1 MEEKVIRVGTLYSP
15 FILPLVIFLMF
26 ISVVYYRHSSS
37 YEYNDKDAD
46 NYFLTDESK
55 ITKGSSN
62 NVDSVSKT
70 IETLENSNDPNDVI
84 INKSKI
90 QSRSL
95 RNKLN
100 LKVFE
105 SPLTDSTIDY
115 DAKPVSSKVDEF
127 PVPVSN
133 NDGYSANAETY
144 RPTVGQNN
152 YNGYSPNVETYG
164 PTVGQSN
171 RDGYFSHVENDY
183 GYSNVENGYGAE
195 NNNNGYGGSG
205 VDNKNND
212 QSIGAVH
219 KTTTVNNNNSQDE
232 KGGGAASLEDK
243 YGYFLRTID
252 LFMEYDKE
260 AKVVGD
266 EVEVKLKNNNS
277 DYYKSTTV
285 IDYKWS
291 LIFRDYNTK
300 RLFASNIFAGNCF
313 DISQSILDKTVNN
326 VQLVLNEY
334 YVKKNNNNVLKE
346 SLFVKYLRN
355 LNVLSNYL
363 IYEIERILKLENS
376 FEIINK
382 EYYKLSNIIDLLY
395 CSIYIIVTRFCDIN
409 FNSHLANDYD
419 WFIYTG
425 RVTETL
431 LTMHVSL
438 CRFNSIVK
446 KSYLNKFNNTVD
458 NEQKQQSYYYVRD
471 EFELSIPSYTRHIY
485 NTILKICTSFSKS
498 LGVLRKSSN
507 TVCVSSAFLYASCL
521 KAACENNIQPINFID
536 GLVKENDFQYLYEN
550 IIKRIGRPTTYAS
563 EESNNWEKEDM
574 DGIYVDRS
582 FFAHKSL
589 RMYSYLRPYCEQI
602 FTIDVF
608 LSVVGKQF
616 LTDIVINII
625 LRAVE
630 PMCEEKRLYYFTL
643 HSRSGVFKFDLGY
656 YAIKLFGSHYLHFGA
671 INGRHVD
678 RSENEGVY
686 GRIYIADRGQVLF
699 CNSEYFTYHA
709 LGHTNNISIGEI
721 DRASLNTKI
730 MHAFSMGQRPL
741 FTDDKSTKDVPG
753 PFELEPCVIDSS
765 PVFGYHNNQLLVNQK
780 DSKFKLLKNRNTTNF
795 KASYTKS
802 SIVSLKEIGAVA
814 TFFKDVV
821 LEVSFI
827 KLAIVTPFYII
838 NIYTRVK
845 KCDESSL
852 NADNIGDNQLRL
864 SVYTGTLKVQKDTKV
879 IVENKNK
886 TNFIGYDNFEYCDLN
901 VHHSSLNDSI
911 YTYSSDSEKQ
921 NIGEINVLLEEGI
934 GRRKESKIKNRN
946 SLANLSVV
954 VNTHTVVNN
963 LNPLVLHWIVKNNIL
978 PVAEKD
984 ILNNYRSNYIRGYT
998 SVRFYNSTV
1007 TDFQIELY
1015 PGAHNNLSF
1024 IEGIFFKSPCMKF
1037 NTYFDKNI
1045 CLVCNLF
1052 EKIIC
1057 VSDYKVLEDFGEI
1070 IDIKYYIDYLNKDI
1084 DAFVNKRIKLKNNV
1098 DENDVIIENENLKDD
1113 VEESPFYYYDEDY
1126 NNFNN
1131 GEHVDCNNAFLNM
1144 EKNSGFRYK
1153 GNRITIVNYLFNKSF
1168 EVLLNIVC
1176 IKVVNRRIYFYVSEN
1191 N

>member
-26 ISVVYYRHSSS
+26 ISVVYYRHDSS
-37 YEYNDKDAD
+37 YESNKDAD
-46 NYFLTDESK
+46 NYFLKDESK
-55 ITKGSSN
+55 IKKDSSN
-62 NVDSVSKT
+62 NVDSVSNA
-70 IETLENSNDPNDVI
+70 IETQENSYDPNNVI
-84 INKSKI
+84 INKSRI

-115 DAKPVSSKVDEF
+115 DAKPFSSKVDEF
-127 PVPVSN
+127 PVPVAN
-133 NDGYSANAETY
+133 NNNNNYDGYSPNVETY

-152 YNGYSPNVETYG
+152 H
-164 PTVGQSN
+164 
-171 RDGYFSHVENDY
+171 DGYFSNVENYY
-183 GYSNVENGYGAE
+183 GYSNVENGYSVENKNDDYGGRGIH
-195 NNNNGYGGSG
+195 NNNN
-205 VDNKNND
+205 N
-212 QSIGAVH
+212 QSIGVVD
-219 KTTTVNNNNSQDE
+219 TTTATVNDNNNGQDE
-232 KGGGAASLEDK
+232 KNGGAASSEDK
-243 YGYFLRTID
+243 YGYFQMKID

-266 EVEVKLKNNNS
+266 EEGFKLKNND

-300 RLFASNIFAGNCF
+300 RLFASNIFAGNCY

-326 VQLVLNEY
+326 VQLIINEY
-334 YVKKNNNNVLKE
+334 YVKKINNKVLNE
-346 SLFVKYLRN
+346 NLFVKYLRN

-363 IYEIERILKLENS
+363 IYEIGRILKLENS

-382 EYYKLSNIIDLLY
+382 EYYKLSKIIDLLY
-395 CSIYIIVTRFCDIN
+395 YSIYIIVTRFCDIN
-409 FNSHLANDYD
+409 FNSHIDNDYD

-446 KSYLNKFNNTVD
+446 KSYLNKFNNIVN
-458 NEQKQQSYYYVRD
+458 NERKQQSYYYVRD
-471 EFELSIPSYTRHIY
+471 EFELPISSYTRHIY

-521 KAACENNIQPINFID
+521 KAACENNIQPIKFIV

-616 LTDIVINII
+616 LTDNVINII

-671 INGRHVD
+671 INGRHAD

-765 PVFGYHNNQLLVNQK
+765 PVFGYHNNQLLVNRK
-780 DSKFKLLKNRNTTNF
+780 DSKFKLLVNRNTTNF

-838 NIYTRVK
+838 NIYTRIQ
-845 KCDESSL
+845 KCDESSV
-852 NADNIGDNQLRL
+852 NANTIGDNQLRL

-879 IVENKNK
+879 IFENKNK
-886 TNFIGYDNFEYCDLN
+886 TNFISYDNFEYCDLN
-901 VHHSSLNDSI
+901 IHHSSLNDSI

-978 PVAEKD
+978 PVAEKN
-984 ILNNYRSNYIRGYT
+984 ILNNYRSNYIKGYT

-1015 PGAHNNLSF
+1015 PGAHNNRSF
-1024 IEGIFFKSPCMKF
+1024 IEGIFFKSPCLKF
-1037 NTYFDKNI
+1037 NIYFDKNI
-1045 CLVCNLF
+1045 CLICNLF

-1057 VSDYKVLEDFGEI
+1057 VSDYKILEDFGEI

-1084 DAFVNKRIKLKNNV
+1084 DAFANKRIKLKNNV
-1098 DENDVIIENENLKDD
+1098 DKNDDIIENENLKDD

-1131 GEHVDCNNAFLNM
+1131 GENVDCNDAFMNM

-1168 EVLLNIVC
+1168 EVFLNIVC
-1176 IKVVNRRIYFYVSEN
+1176 IKVINRRIYFYVSED
-1191 N
+1191 